1 MCDNPQF
8 KILSSIKSNDYFN
21 LDEIFAN
28 TGEVEYVP
36 EVRDLVLAKISTA
49 DAYLASASVIIDEEF
64 LACAKKLKLIGS
76 PSTGTDH
83 MDMDLLK
90 RKGVTVLDIAKER
103 ELLNQFTA
111 TSELTF
117 ALMLNLS
124 RNIIPASADAL
135 TGRWGREQFSGF
147 QLFGKTLG
155 IIGLGRLGS
164 ISSKIG
170 SGFGMNVIGH
180 DPNLT
185 EHDVADLVSFEQ
197 LLTQSDVI
205 SLHLHLNKATENL
218 ISTEQFR
225 MMKKNSILINTSRG
239 KIVDETAL
247 ISALEKNLIAGA
259 GLDVI
264 DGEWLLNEE
273 RMDHPLIKYANEN
286 KNLLIVPHIGGST
299 VESINGARIFMAKK
313 MVEVL
318 KSMNGRLQ
326 V

>member
-1 MCDNPQF
+1 MRNNLQL

-28 TGEVEYVP
+28 SGEVEYVP
-36 EVRDLVLAKISTA
+36 EVRELVLAKISIA

-64 LACAKKLKLIGS
+64 LACAKKLKLVGS

-83 MDMDLLK
+83 MDLDLLK
-90 RKGVTVLDIAKER
+90 RKGITVLDIAKEK

-170 SGFGMNVIGH
+170 SGFGMSVIGH

-185 EHDVADLVSFEQ
+185 EHDAANLVSFEQ
-197 LLTQSDVI
+197 LLTPSDVV

-218 ISTEQFR
+218 ISSEQFR
-225 MMKKNSILINTSRG
+225 MMKRNSILINTSRG

-247 ISALEKNLIAGA
+247 IYALEKNLIAGA

-273 RMDHPLIKYANEN
+273 RTDHPLIKYANDN

-313 MVEVL
+313 MVDVL
-318 KSMNGRLQ
+318 KGMNGRL
-326 V
+326 